1 MSWNQRINDALRQ
14 RREQHLWRQRTT
26 LDSAQ
31 GTHVVVD
38 GKKYLNFCSNDYL
51 GLASTGSEELATAAQ
66 KWAIGSGASHLVCG
80 HSRAHHD
87 LEQALADYT
96 GYPRALLFSTGYM
109 ANVGVISALAQ
120 RGDLILQDKLNH
132 ASLLDGAQ
140 LSRARMTRYRHTDFA
155 QLSQLLSDAST
166 NHAENSRK
174 TSGETLVVSD
184 SIFSMDGDLA
194 DIAEM
199 ANLCSQHNA
208 LLMVDDAHGLGILGP
223 QGRGARAHFNLNTD
237 QLPVYIGTLGKA
249 FGGYGAFVAGS
260 EELID
265 YLIQFARSYIYTTA
279 LPPALAEAMQGNL
292 LRLQNDGLRATLS
305 SRTQQFRAGADELGL
320 PLMTSD
326 SPIQPLLIGSS
337 DTALQLSS
345 KLKEA
350 GIWVSAIRPP
360 TVPVN
365 EARLRITITAAH
377 TSADVAHLLEVLA
390 DITPAHLRQP
400 ESDS

>member
-1 MSWNQRINDALRQ
+1 MSWNQRIESALQQ
-14 RREQHLWRQRTT
+14 RHEQHLWRQRIT

-31 GTHVVVD
+31 GTQVTVD
-38 GKKYLNFCSNDYL
+38 GKVYLNFCSNDYL
-51 GLASTGSEELATAAQ
+51 GLASTGADDLAAAAQ

-155 QLSQLLSDAST
+155 QLDDLLAAST
-166 NHAENSRK
+166 GSA
-174 TSGETLVVSD
+174 GEALVISD

-194 DIAEM
+194 DVGEM
-199 ANLCSQHNA
+199 ATLCSQHNA
-208 LLMVDDAHGLGILGP
+208 LLMIDDAHGLGVLGP
-223 QGRGARAHFNLNTD
+223 QGRGARAHFNLNPD

-279 LPPALAEAMQGNL
+279 MPPALAEAMQGNL
-292 LRLQNDGLRATLS
+292 QRMQNDGLRDTLTA
-305 SRTQQFRAGADELGL
+305 RIGQFRAGAAAIGL
-320 PLMTSD
+320 PLMASD

-337 DTALQLSS
+337 DMALELSR

-360 TVPVN
+360 TVPMN

-377 TSADVAHLLEVLA
+377 TDEDVAQLLEVLA
-390 DITPAHLRQP
+390 DNITADLQP
-400 ESDS
+400 LKQESDS

>member
-1 MSWNQRINDALRQ
+1 MSWNQRIESALKQ
-14 RREQHLWRQRTT
+14 RHEQHLWRQRIT

-31 GTHVVVD
+31 GTQVIVG
-38 GKKYLNFCSNDYL
+38 GKTYLNFCSNDYL
-51 GLASTGSEELATAAQ
+51 GLASTGADDLASAAK
-66 KWAIGSGASHLVCG
+66 KWAVGSGASHLVCG

-155 QLSQLLSDAST
+155 QLNDLL
-166 NHAENSRK
+166 E
-174 TSGETLVVSD
+174 TSAGGAGEALVISD

-194 DIAEM
+194 DVGEM
-199 ANLCSQHNA
+199 ATLCSQHNA
-208 LLMVDDAHGLGILGP
+208 LLMIDDAHGLGVLGP
-223 QGRGARAHFNLNTD
+223 HGRGARAHFNLNPG

-279 LPPALAEAMQGNL
+279 MPPALAEAMQGNL
-292 LRLQNDGLRATLS
+292 QRMQNDGLRDTLTA
-305 SRTQQFRAGADELGL
+305 RIGQFRAGAAAIGL
-320 PLMTSD
+320 PLMASD

-337 DTALQLSS
+337 DMALELSR

-360 TVPVN
+360 TVPMN

-377 TSADVAHLLEVLA
+377 TDEDVAQLLEVLA
-390 DITPAHLRQP
+390 DNITADLQP
-400 ESDS
+400 LKRESDS